1 MNDQPFEAMLASAR
15 TTNGESTQIAKS
27 AVSSPGECLRRPVW
41 SSKPTDPTAPI
52 NSAIRAAARSTL
64 RNRASGSRAP
74 SFPFKVIVLSS
85 QSLSMR
91 RRSQNPNQLE
101 LFDFRRSQEVC
112 AEACFPM
119 RFQIR
124 DAVLRMA
131 HLNARFIVEV
141 VNQQNGDKPPVAS
154 IADCS
159 GYARV
164 ERTGPNPIWI
174 GLVQFSF
181 KHLNTR
187 RRALGSRTGR
197 RNGLSLPM
205 RPQITESETGSQQ
218 HHPGD

>member
-1 MNDQPFEAMLASAR
+1 
-15 TTNGESTQIAKS
+15 
-27 AVSSPGECLRRPVW
+27 
-41 SSKPTDPTAPI
+41 
-52 NSAIRAAARSTL
+52 
-64 RNRASGSRAP
+64 
-74 SFPFKVIVLSS
+74 
-85 QSLSMR
+85 MR
-91 RRSQNPNQLE
+91 RCSQNPNQLE
-101 LFDFRRSQEVC
+101 LFDFRRSQEVR

-119 RFQIR
+119 GFQIR
-124 DAVLRMA
+124 DTVLRMA
-131 HLNARFIVEV
+131 QLNAGLIEAVI
-141 VNQQNGDKPPVAS
+141 NKKNGDKPPVAS

-218 HHPGD
+218 HHPGDNVSDLPHPNLKTTHADCNTRFPRGEFRQVCIQVALQETPDAKSG